1 MTLLA
6 ATFHWPPSD
15 LWELTADDLIF
26 WAHKAKR
33 ISDRGPV

>member
-1 MTLLA
+1 M
-6 ATFHWPPSD
+6 
-15 LWELTADDLIF
+15 WELTADDLIF